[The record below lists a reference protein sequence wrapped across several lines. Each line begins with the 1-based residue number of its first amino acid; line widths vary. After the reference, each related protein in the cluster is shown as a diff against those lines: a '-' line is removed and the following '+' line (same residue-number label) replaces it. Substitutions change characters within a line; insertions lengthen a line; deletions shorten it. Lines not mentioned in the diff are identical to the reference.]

1 MKRILNAFLG
11 KLNCGKRAYSA
22 FVLCATT
29 AIALPA
35 QNFTTLHT
43 FDNTD
48 GANPFAG
55 LVQATNG
62 GFYGTTFG
70 GGANGDGTVFIISPS
85 GTVTSLYSFCS
96 QSGCTDG
103 QYPDGGLV
111 QATNGD

>member
-1 MKRILNAFLG
+1 LGKDIKRKKNTSVRKLENSADERMAAGYILSQKAEPRMIARERASMKRILNAFLG

-35 QNFTTLHT
+35 QNFTTLHS

-55 LVQATNG
+55 LVQAIM
-62 GFYGTTFG
+62 
-70 GGANGDGTVFIISPS
+70 GASMGRR
-85 GTVTSLYSFCS
+85 
-96 QSGCTDG
+96 
-103 QYPDGGLV
+103 LV
-111 QATNGD
+111 AG